1 MDLDFNLKGDKLVI
15 ASADSSAYV
24 YNVDTSSCIHTL
36 KGHDREVTRVKFNP
50 QGDFILTTGF
60 DGIARIWDSESGQNT
75 SLL

>member
-1 MDLDFNLKGDKLVI
+1 
-15 ASADSSAYV
+15 V